1 MVVPGQVLPR
11 RVLSRL
17 FFKITEA
24 SQADVD
30 TEPLSEDMGKTTNG
44 SARGDGVMEGSRG
57 NFRGTISL
65 DCLTP

>member
-1 MVVPGQVLPR
+1 MVVPGQVLPHR
-11 RVLSRL
+11 FLRHLL
-17 FFKITEA
+17 LKIRKE

-30 TEPLSEDMGKTTNG
+30 TEPLSEDMGKATNG